1 MVNVARG
8 PALDVFLWLCQ
19 GASPGCHGQFHNISH
34 LPMILP
40 LTTSIFTRFPVMFTA
55 VSLTDLT
62 NGVWTYGGAM
72 VILPGQEM
80 SSSKKLLAQH

>member
-1 MVNVARG
+1 
-8 PALDVFLWLCQ
+8 
-19 GASPGCHGQFHNISH
+19 
-34 LPMILP
+34 
-40 LTTSIFTRFPVMFTA
+40 MFTA